1 MTFSFHALALN
12 CQTTLLDFFS
22 PFGQFAEVRG
32 ISVGEVGGTDT
43 ECYQIVEFYKI
54 NTLLT
59 KNFDICPMF
68 INDTEGRSFRLPK
81 R

>member
-1 MTFSFHALALN
+1 M
-12 CQTTLLDFFS
+12 
-22 PFGQFAEVRG
+22 GEG
-32 ISVGEVGGTDT
+32 IGNNT

-54 NTLLT
+54 NILLT
-59 KNFDICPMF
+59 KNRDICPMF

>member
-1 MTFSFHALALN
+1 M
-12 CQTTLLDFFS
+12 
-22 PFGQFAEVRG
+22 
-32 ISVGEVGGTDT
+32 GEVGGTDT

-54 NTLLT
+54 NTVLT
-59 KNFDICPMF
+59 KNRDICPMF